1 MKNSFIEEILYRAWV
16 EIGTDLININEP
28 RVIRHISEIASDLY
42 GEEVGKYLHTLLSEQ
57 GTPPKPPT
65 TLPAQ
70 PDGKEDN
77 PEKDIEAIEFGMMTA
92 AEKEEY
98 LKKKKMGLEESGI
111 DIKSILNSR
120 IQNPDTGRQI
130 KVSSGLSYDKTTGG
144 YQAARAKMKD
154 SGVSDD
160 EIEKAS
166 EKNDDLGDEN
176 KAKKSKSP
184 SNVKLQS
191 EVNNYQSDLENQRD
205 MGKAGAGGT
214 VASQG
219 ESRFCNTIN
228 TYDDEKFKKK
238 NRKLIDNQKK
248 KYENSKIKSSDARDC
263 RALGLNPNSDEAREY
278 LATRDVFVEQ
288 ELNRIKNIKDSV
300 FYQQSGFNGNEQAY
314 RDWIKVAYDGTLATR
329 KILEEDTI
337 LDVSKPHTCV
347 QSTTEMDNKVQNIL
361 ESKLEE
367 ANQSGNKELIDHYE
381 QEVISFK
388 KYREYHDTYVIGE
401 DANGNTTIVS
411 ISNKKDSDLK
421 DSQGNTTP
429 AARYKLIREKYG
441 EKAAKKI
448 VQSLDRGLKE
458 VSDVNLSTIN
468 QSNDVKIDDAY
479 SAICDTPQ
487 MKQYM
492 DFLRDNKQFNK
503 YLQNNNLSYDN
514 LTTKEKL
521 EYMQKY
527 SKNEIENG
535 KKPPYKP
542 FGKISI
548 KIGEFSQNAKFKKQY
563 PNINFD
569 SPSIKAA
576 IKIKENEKD
585 VVSASH
591 NRVVNDITK
600 ADAEDGYPKDGIN
613 GPHTQGYIDTV
624 LEAMHL
630 NTYIDGGDGR
640 IITQMGIRGA
650 QPKHIRECLAEQ
662 SGYSGNLSTKKGRD
676 GLKEHLIKTSI
687 IDSESGAILIKTE
700 NGTNKLIEDTWRT
713 AGTVQKVASSYG
725 SDMRSCVSNKIDK
738 KRAS

>member
-70 PDGKEDN
+70 PDGEEDN

-111 DIKSILNSR
+111 DIKSILNSK

-205 MGKAGAGGT
+205 MGKAGAGGP

-421 DSQGNTTP
+421 DPQGNTTP

-613 GPHTQGYIDTV
+613 GPHTQGYITTV